1 LWSQLLSCCLRCG
14 QEGSRRCTTRIDLRR
29 RCRRGGG
36 DGGAGATSR
45 LPSGRRRPASWGEP
59 RTAAGA
65 GEQGR
70 RGPTTGRTKAALR
83 GPSAEIRAR
92 AGASRGG
99 GGRAAACGRQPA
111 AGARVFARSCA
122 ALLRV
127 CGQHCVMYAVMKTDG
142 YHRYHICFNISGR
155 IRIQIRI
162 MSIMSDKI

>member
-1 LWSQLLSCCLRCG
+1 LWSQSLPCCLRCG
-14 QEGSRRCTTRIDLRR
+14 QEGSRPCTTRIDVRR

-59 RTAAGA
+59 RTAAEA

-70 RGPTTGRTKAALR
+70 RGPTTRRMKAALR

-92 AGASRGG
+92 AGASRGS

-111 AGARVFARSCA
+111 VGARVFARSGA

-127 CGQHCVMYAVMKTDG
+127 CVCACDAVCVRAALCDVCVRGGLASPLGFTAV
-142 YHRYHICFNISGR
+142 YFFIFLFFYS
-155 IRIQIRI
+155 
-162 MSIMSDKI
+162 